1 MQEFEAA
8 LMDHYVAFNLAV
20 AVASIIVS
28 GYLAQR
34 MRPGVLLGTLGFVLA
49 TALAL
54 FVAAVATWLAAAF
67 MTPGLAPSSS
77 AVPLG
82 ALAWSFETGVE
93 FAMLGISA
101 GMLAYLVL
109 RLRRPARR
117 AHS

>member
-8 LMDHYVAFNLAV
+8 LMDRYVAFNIAV
-20 AVASIIVS
+20 AVAGITMS

-34 MRPGVLLGTLGFVLA
+34 MRPGFLLGTLGFALA

-54 FVAAVATWLAAAF
+54 FVAAAATWLAAAF
-67 MTPGLAPSSS
+67 MTPGLAGRSW

-82 ALAWSFETGVE
+82 AVAWSFATGVE
-93 FAMLGISA
+93 FATLGISV

-109 RLRRPARR
+109 RLRFPARQ
-117 AHS
+117 AQS